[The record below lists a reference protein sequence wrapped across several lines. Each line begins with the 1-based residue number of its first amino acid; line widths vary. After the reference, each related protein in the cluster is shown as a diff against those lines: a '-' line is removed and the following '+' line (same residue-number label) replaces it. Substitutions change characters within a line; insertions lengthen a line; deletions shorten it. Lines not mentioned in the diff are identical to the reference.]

1 MSSSAVAKRYARAL
15 VGIGSERKLVEQFD
29 EELARVRQAF
39 ASEAFLRLILESPT
53 FPLAKK
59 KAILADLVETL
70 KLSDGVS
77 AFLGLL
83 LEKDR
88 IGFLEQ
94 ITETYRQLA
103 DELAGVQR
111 AKVIS
116 AVALNEKQ
124 QQAIRESLE
133 KQTGKTI
140 ELSVEVNPDLIGGIQ
155 VEIGGRLFDASLKTQ
170 LKRIED
176 TLKKG

>member
-15 VGIGSERKLVEQFD
+15 VGIGAERKLVEQFD
-29 EELARVRQAF
+29 EELTKVREAF
-39 ASEAFLRLILESPT
+39 ASEAFLRLLLESPT

-70 KLSDGVS
+70 KLSDGMR

-94 ITETYRQLA
+94 IAEMYRHLA
-103 DELAGVQR
+103 DDLAGVQR
-111 AKVIS
+111 ARVIS
-116 AVALNEKQ
+116 AVALDDRQ
-124 QQAIRESLE
+124 QQAIRQSLE

-140 ELSVEVNPDLIGGIQ
+140 ELTVDVNPELIGGIQ
-155 VEIGGRLFDASLKTQ
+155 VEIAGRLFDASLKTQ